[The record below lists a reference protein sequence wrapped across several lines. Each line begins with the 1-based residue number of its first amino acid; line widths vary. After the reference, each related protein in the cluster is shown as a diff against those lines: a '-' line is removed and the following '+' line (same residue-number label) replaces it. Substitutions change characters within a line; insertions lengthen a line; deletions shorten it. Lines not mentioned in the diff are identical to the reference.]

1 MLNKVNAIEKN
12 SSIGNSRIIDNLRQ
26 TLRITQASQLEM
38 QAKMQILTPN
48 INKKR
53 LYNYDGDKPDEKKKK
68 INIQIQLMN

>member
-1 MLNKVNAIEKN
+1 
-12 SSIGNSRIIDNLRQ
+12 
-26 TLRITQASQLEM
+26 M